1 MSTDQAIVQEIAPEI
16 APAESEA
23 QSPGS
28 AAALRFAETA
38 LTVMFAA
45 AAVLFVSFVAVV
57 TGLV

>member
-1 MSTDQAIVQEIAPEI
+1 MSGDQAFVRDI
-16 APAESEA
+16 APAEDAAEA
-23 QSPGS
+23 PAS